1 MRLANQ
7 FSVDAPVS
15 AVWDVLVD
23 VERVAPCLPGARVL
37 EKLDGERYRAGMT
50 VKLGPMTLTYEG
62 EVELLER
69 DPAARRARLS
79 GSAREARGQG
89 TANAQVAFALAP
101 QGEGT
106 RAEIEMDVQLSG
118 RAAALGQGVLQPVA
132 EKLVTEFASNLAQLC
147 APRASGAPAAPR
159 KQALDAGPLLGTAIM
174 RFLDAPGIVVAA
186 VLALAFLAWECAR

>member
-23 VERVAPCLPGARVL
+23 VQRVAPCLPGARVL

-159 KQALDAGPLLGTAIM
+159 PDALDAG
-174 RFLDAPGIVVAA
+174 
-186 VLALAFLAWECAR
+186 

>member
-50 VKLGPMTLTYEG
+50 VKLGPMTLNYEG

-132 EKLVTEFASNLAQLC
+132 EKLVTEFAANLAQLC
-147 APRASGAPAAPR
+147 APRANGAPAPPR
-159 KQALDAGPLLGTAIM
+159 PEALDAGPLLRSAIM

-186 VLALAFLAWECAR
+186 VLALVFLVWECAR